1 MGVVCYHGNAHT
13 WPVVFRCFP
22 AFLVCSSKMSA
33 EKRRWVKRKRK
44 MSRVE
49 SMLAAKGRK
58 SSTVTVQPQ
67 AILQRMLHTTHGLLS
82 QLLSRILYF
91 YLAFIHPVMTLTVTV
106 RLILIRLQEKR
117 LTKSGFLASPN
128 MMQK

>member
-82 QLLSRILYF
+82 QLLSMILYF
-91 YLAFIHPVMTLTVTV
+91 YLALTVTV

>member
-1 MGVVCYHGNAHT
+1 MGAVCYHGNAHT
-13 WPVVFRCFP
+13 WPVVFRFFP

-33 EKRRWVKRKRK
+33 EKRRWVKRKRQ

-82 QLLSRILYF
+82 QLLSMILYF
-91 YLAFIHPVMTLTVTV
+91 YLALTVTV

>member
-1 MGVVCYHGNAHT
+1 MRYVTMETHT
-13 WPVVFRCFP
+13 RGRSFFVFFP

-33 EKRRWVKRKRK
+33 EKRRWVKRKRQ

-82 QLLSRILYF
+82 QLLSMILYF
-91 YLAFIHPVMTLTVTV
+91 YLALTVTV